1 MSVAKFSLQ
10 MLRREKGKSYFYIF
24 SCVFSIMIMFL
35 FLNIIYNKNLQG
47 TEVIWAGN
55 FNNIFCI
62 MLSFLVIAIVDG
74 MSFYAYNFYLTSQTK
89 EIGIYLL
96 GGSSLT
102 RIFWYLFVQNVV
114 IFLVASIF
122 GFILGYGAVP
132 LVNAFINIVAGTSFE
147 IFVYSPTA
155 FWGTVAMIG
164 MTLVYLAI
172 VSTGFI
178 HRHEIKDLMG
188 MTREIAKKDDRII
201 ELPGGVY
208 TFFMVIPFWFYLTGT
223 EPQLTAVVVFVGLL
237 AGFNGFCKYVA
248 PRIIEKLQRKV
259 LIDHKIGLISSGHI
273 HHDLVQACASLQ
285 FFIIVILFMN
295 TYVVSNTHN
304 LLHMALIIV
313 AYVSLVV
320 SVIMSFYYK
329 ILLVS
334 AQHKQTFK
342 HLFKM
347 GYKKEEIRKMIK
359 QEIVTIYAIALIVST
374 LHIGL
379 FYVGCVSKGMIGVE
393 WVVLNMSIYII
404 AILVCGLANYY
415 TYKKEILK
423 EIR

>member
-1 MSVAKFSLQ
+1 MNVAKFSLQ

-24 SCVFSIMIMFL
+24 SCIFSIMIMYL

-62 MLSFLVIAIVDG
+62 MLSFLVIAIVVG

-102 RIFWYLFVQNVV
+102 RIFWYLFVQNCV
-114 IFLVASIF
+114 IFLIASIF
-122 GFILGYGAVP
+122 GFLLGLGAVP
-132 LVNAFINIVAGTSFE
+132 LVNWFINLVAGTTFE
-147 IFVYSPTA
+147 IFVYSPIA
-155 FWGTVAMIG
+155 FWGTVAMVG

-208 TFFMVIPFWFYLTGT
+208 TFFMVIPIWFYLTGK

-237 AGFNGFCKYVA
+237 CGFNGFCKYVV

-259 LIDHKIGLISSGHI
+259 LIDRKIGLISSAHV
-273 HHDLVQACASLQ
+273 HHDLVQACSSLQ

-295 TYVVSNTHN
+295 TYVVSNTHD
-304 LLHMALIIV
+304 LLNMALIMV
-313 AYVSLVV
+313 AYVSLVI

-334 AQHKQTFK
+334 SQHKQTFK

-359 QEIVTIYAIALIVST
+359 QEIVSIYAIAFIIST

-379 FYVGCVSKGMIGVE
+379 FYVGCVSRGMIGLE
-393 WVVLNMSIYII
+393 WVALNMAVYIV
-404 AILVCGLANYY
+404 AILVCGFTNYY

>member
-1 MSVAKFSLQ
+1 
-10 MLRREKGKSYFYIF
+10 
-24 SCVFSIMIMFL
+24 
-35 FLNIIYNKNLQG
+35 
-47 TEVIWAGN
+47 
-55 FNNIFCI
+55 
-62 MLSFLVIAIVDG
+62 
-74 MSFYAYNFYLTSQTK
+74 
-89 EIGIYLL
+89 
-96 GGSSLT
+96 
-102 RIFWYLFVQNVV
+102 
-114 IFLVASIF
+114 
-122 GFILGYGAVP
+122 
-132 LVNAFINIVAGTSFE
+132 
-147 IFVYSPTA
+147 
-155 FWGTVAMIG
+155 
-164 MTLVYLAI
+164 
-172 VSTGFI
+172 
-178 HRHEIKDLMG
+178 
-188 MTREIAKKDDRII
+188 
-201 ELPGGVY
+201 
-208 TFFMVIPFWFYLTGT
+208 
-223 EPQLTAVVVFVGLL
+223 
-237 AGFNGFCKYVA
+237 
-248 PRIIEKLQRKV
+248 
-259 LIDHKIGLISSGHI
+259 
-273 HHDLVQACASLQ
+273 
-285 FFIIVILFMN
+285 MN

-359 QEIVTIYAIALIVST
+359 QEIVTIYAIAFIVST

>member
-208 TFFMVIPFWFYLTGT
+208 TFFMVIPLFW
-223 EPQLTAVVVFVGLL
+223 
-237 AGFNGFCKYVA
+237 
-248 PRIIEKLQRKV
+248 
-259 LIDHKIGLISSGHI
+259 S
-273 HHDLVQACASLQ
+273 
-285 FFIIVILFMN
+285 
-295 TYVVSNTHN
+295 
-304 LLHMALIIV
+304 
-313 AYVSLVV
+313 
-320 SVIMSFYYK
+320 
-329 ILLVS
+329 
-334 AQHKQTFK
+334 
-342 HLFKM
+342 
-347 GYKKEEIRKMIK
+347 
-359 QEIVTIYAIALIVST
+359 
-374 LHIGL
+374 
-379 FYVGCVSKGMIGVE
+379 
-393 WVVLNMSIYII
+393 
-404 AILVCGLANYY
+404 
-415 TYKKEILK
+415 
-423 EIR
+423 